1 MSIGNLSNAC
11 YFLICGSVILRHN
24 DDSIIIFRNIVPVKG
39 LNKWFCFAQSTSS
52 GKIIKVFHPSDE
64 KEWIVN
70 FKKSIASAFQANYKN
85 TEVADETDSQ
95 SRHKSH
101 YK

>member
-1 MSIGNLSNAC
+1 MHATCFSLMCSSIM
-11 YFLICGSVILRHN
+11 LRHY
-24 DDSIIIFRNIVPVKG
+24 DDSIIIFRNIVPVKEM
-39 LNKWFCFAQSTSS
+39 NKWFCFAQSTSS